1 MPGARAARADA
12 VSAPATPPRGL
23 VYAVLAA
30 AVVVV
35 STASILIRYAQ
46 AQGVPSLAIAALR
59 LAIAVALLTPLALPG
74 LRRELPGLSRRDL
87 ALAAA
92 SGAVLA
98 LHFAAWITSL
108 EHTSVA
114 SSAAL
119 VTTNPVW
126 VGIAS
131 WLVLRERIRPVVAA
145 GIVLG
150 LAGSG
155 LILASAPAEGA
166 AAPRP
171 LLGNALALCGA
182 LAASAY
188 LLIGRGLRARL
199 SLLSYV
205 WIAYGMAALLLLC
218 TAAVSGAFTA
228 PLSPI
233 ALALLVALAAGPQL
247 LGHTGVNWAVR
258 HVPATVVALA
268 ILGEPLG
275 AAALAWLL
283 FGEGF
288 GALQLAGFG
297 VLLCGIFLAAR
308 ATD

>member
-1 MPGARAARADA
+1 MKAGAA
-12 VSAPATPPRGL
+12 PPRAL

-30 AVVVV
+30 SVAVV
-35 STASILIRYAQ
+35 STASILIRFAQ
-46 AQGVPSLAIAALR
+46 GQGVPSLAIAALR
-59 LAIAVALLTPLALPG
+59 LAIAVGLLTPLALPG
-74 LRRELPGLSRRDL
+74 LRRELPRLTGRDL
-87 ALAAA
+87 GLAAA

-131 WLVLRERIRPVVAA
+131 WLLLRERLRPAVVA

-150 LAGSG
+150 LVGSG
-155 LILASAPAEGA
+155 LILASAPAHGA

-171 LLGNALALCGA
+171 LLGNTLALAGA

-205 WIAYGMAALLLLC
+205 WIAYGIAAVLLCCAASWTGALAFSPTAAAL
-218 TAAVSGAFTA
+218 AA
-228 PLSPI
+228 
-233 ALALLVALAAGPQL
+233 LVALAAGPQL

-258 HVPATVVALA
+258 HAPTTVVALA

-275 AAALAWLL
+275 AALLAWAL
-283 FGEGF
+283 FGESF
-288 GALQLAGFG
+288 TALQLAGFA

-308 ATD
+308 AAD

>member
-1 MPGARAARADA
+1 VA
-12 VSAPATPPRGL
+12 
-23 VYAVLAA
+23 
-30 AVVVV
+30 VV

-46 AQGVPSLAIAALR
+46 AEGVPSLAIAALR
-59 LAIAVALLTPLALPG
+59 LFIAVALLTPFALPA
-74 LRRELPGLSRRDL
+74 LRRELPALGRRDL

-98 LHFAAWITSL
+98 VHFAAWITSL
-108 EHTSVA
+108 EFTSVA

-131 WLVLRERIRPVVAA
+131 WLVLRERVGPAAVA
-145 GIVLG
+145 GIALG

-155 LILASAPAEGA
+155 MILASSPAEGS
-166 AAPRP
+166 AAPAP
-171 LLGNALALCGA
+171 LLGNALALLGA

-205 WIAYGMAALLLLC
+205 WIAYGIAAVLLLCAATFSGAFAVPPSPPALLLL
-218 TAAVSGAFTA
+218 
-228 PLSPI
+228 L
-233 ALALLVALAAGPQL
+233 ALAVGPQL

-258 HVPATVVALA
+258 HAPATEVALA

-275 AAALAWLL
+275 AALLAWLL
-283 FGEGF
+283 FGESF
-288 GALQLAGFG
+288 DATQLAGFAL
-297 VLLCGIFLAAR
+297 LLCGIFLVAR
-308 ATD
+308 AGD

>member
-1 MPGARAARADA
+1 MN
-12 VSAPATPPRGL
+12 APVAPPRGL
-23 VYAVLAA
+23 VYAALAG
-30 AVVVV
+30 AVAVV

-46 AQGVPSLAIAALR
+46 AEGVPSLTIAALR
-59 LAIAVALLTPLALPG
+59 LAIAVALVTPFALPG
-74 LRRELPGLSRRDL
+74 LRRELPRLSRRDL

-92 SGAVLA
+92 SGVVLA

-131 WLVLRERIRPVVAA
+131 WLLLRERIRPAVAA
-145 GIVLG
+145 GIVFG
-150 LAGSG
+150 LAGSA
-155 LILASAPAEGA
+155 LILSSAPAPGV

-171 LLGNALALCGA
+171 ILGNALALGGA

-205 WIAYGMAALLLLC
+205 WIAYGAAAVVLLC
-218 TAAVSGAFTA
+218 AAAASGALTA
-228 PLSPI
+228 PLSAA

-268 ILGEPLG
+268 ILGEPVG
-275 AAALAWLL
+275 AAILAWLL

-288 GALQLAGFG
+288 GALQLAGFA

-308 ATD
+308 AAD

>member
-1 MPGARAARADA
+1 
-12 VSAPATPPRGL
+12 VTAPAGPPRGL

-30 AVVVV
+30 AVAVV
-35 STASILIRYAQ
+35 STASILIRFAQ

-59 LAIAVALLTPLALPG
+59 LGIAVALLTPLALPS
-74 LRRELPGLSRRDL
+74 LRRELPRLSHRDL

-126 VGIAS
+126 VGIVS

-205 WIAYGMAALLLLC
+205 WIAYGMAALVLLC
-218 TAAVSGAFTA
+218 AATVSGALAA
-228 PLSPI
+228 PLSPA

-268 ILGEPLG
+268 ILGEPVG

-283 FGEGF
+283 FDEGF
-288 GALQLAGFG
+288 AALQLAGFG

-308 ATD
+308 ARD

>member
-1 MPGARAARADA
+1 MNGAAG
-12 VSAPATPPRGL
+12 PPRAL
-23 VYAVLAA
+23 VYTVLGGAVA
-30 AVVVV
+30 VV

-59 LAIAVALLTPLALPG
+59 LAIAVALLTPFALPG
-74 LRRELPGLSRRDL
+74 LRRELPGLSRHDR

-126 VGIAS
+126 VGLAS
-131 WLVLRERIRPVVAA
+131 WLLLRERIRPVLAA
-145 GIVLG
+145 GVVLG
-150 LAGSG
+150 LAGG
-155 LILASAPAEGA
+155 ALILSSAPAEGA
-166 AAPRP
+166 AAPHP

-205 WIAYGMAALLLLC
+205 WIAYGAAAVLLLC
-218 TAAVSGAFTA
+218 AAAATGALDA
-228 PLSPI
+228 PLSPL

-268 ILGEPLG
+268 ILGEPVG
-275 AAALAWLL
+275 AAVLAWLL
-283 FGEGF
+283 FGEGL

-308 ATD
+308 AAD